1 MKSPQVIQSGPPL
14 PSPARARQG
23 GRGTVKVGAVQ
34 ERWHPDA
41 EEHLAALA
49 SGVRAAVL
57 HGAFS
62 VYQTDSVREAGGWP
76 DMIGEDITLTWALL
90 AEGRTVTFEA
100 TAVAFTAVPTQFR
113 RFVRQRSR
121 WARGM
126 IEGLGAYGWP
136 LLKKHNIASHG
147 IAINCLF
154 PWVDLC
160 YTFAFLPG
168 LVLACFGNFAIV
180 GPLTVAV
187 LPLNILLSWL
197 MYRLQRGVYEEMR
210 LKVRENRWGFV
221 GYLLLYQP
229 IMSPIAVSGYAQKL
243 LRRPRRW

>member
-1 MKSPQVIQSGPPL
+1 M
-14 PSPARARQG
+14 
-23 GRGTVKVGAVQ
+23 KVGAVQ